1 MRVSSSKQRF
11 TAALLAAAALMT
23 SACGEVAR
31 TGRSPGY
38 LIIDALE
45 GATGLKPDEFVGN
58 VLSDVI
64 TNVKVKVGEE
74 EFLVPTTFNDV
85 GRATFRLGLKA
96 PGPAGQPTAAS
107 PLNAITLKRYRV
119 TFTRTDGR
127 NTQGVDV
134 PYAFDGGMTITVPSS
149 GTAQGVFDL
158 VRHAAK
164 DEAPLRA
171 LRQNGGAQTISTIAD
186 ISFYGAD
193 QAGNEVTV
201 AGSISV
207 TFGDFGD
214 PQ

>member
-1 MRVSSSKQRF
+1 MRVSILNQRF
-11 TAALLAAAALMT
+11 TAAVVAAAALMT

-38 LIIDALE
+38 LIIDSLE
-45 GATGLKPDEFVGN
+45 GAAGIKPDEFVGN

-64 TNVKVKVGEE
+64 TNVKVKIGETE
-74 EFLVPTTFNDV
+74 TLVPTVFNDV
-85 GRATFRLGLKA
+85 GRGSFRIGLKS
-96 PGPAGQPTAAS
+96 PGPSAQPTKPS
-107 PLNAITLKRYRV
+107 PLNAITITRYRIV
-119 TFTRTDGR
+119 FKRTDGR

-134 PYAFDGGMTITVPSS
+134 PYAVDGGMTITVPEN

-171 LRQNGGAQTISTIAD
+171 LRGNGGAQVISTIAD
-186 ISFYGAD
+186 ITFFGAD
-193 QAGNEVTV
+193 QAGNEVSVT
-201 AGSISV
+201 GSLSV
-207 TFGDFGD
+207 TFADFGD